1 MNPEVRR
8 LYRSRSERR
17 WLGLCGG
24 LAAYLGLDP
33 VVVRLAVV
41 LSTLLTGVVP
51 GVLCYLFAWLI
62 VPEEP

>member
-1 MNPEVRR
+1 MNAEVRR

>member
-1 MNPEVRR
+1 MNEEVRR